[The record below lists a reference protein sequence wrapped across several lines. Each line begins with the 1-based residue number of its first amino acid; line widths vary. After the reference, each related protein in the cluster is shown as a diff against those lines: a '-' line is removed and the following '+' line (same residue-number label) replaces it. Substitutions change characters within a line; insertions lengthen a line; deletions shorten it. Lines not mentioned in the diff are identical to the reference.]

1 MKKCMAKIKEGINM
15 KIGELLVREGLI
27 TQNQLDKALAKQKET
42 GERISKILVASG
54 AVDERKFLEF
64 FAKQMQIPLINLANY
79 KLDRSLA
86 SNLSENCARSLHAL
100 LLKEEKDFY
109 LVAMADPQ
117 DIFAIDELCRVLRK
131 PIKPALVAE
140 RALMHSIDLVY
151 RHAEEIHGFAE
162 KLATELES
170 SKLEKDEIN
179 IETNTAILKLINSLF
194 EDAVQV
200 SASDIHIEPDENI
213 VRIRMRVDGFLQEQ
227 IIEGR
232 NIAPALSQRLKLLA
246 GLNIAEKRLPQDGR
260 FNITVR
266 NVPIDVRL
274 STMPIQHGESIVMRL
289 LNQVSGLLNLDA
301 VGMPKEMLVNFRKLI
316 KRPKGMILVTGP
328 TGSGK
333 TTTLYA
339 ALNEINDVSRKFITI
354 EDPVE
359 YRLSRINQ
367 VQVNHQLDLTFAR
380 VLRTALRQD
389 PDIILVGE
397 IRDRETATIALRAA
411 LTGHLVLATLHTND
425 AASTAIRLMDM
436 GVEGYLIAA
445 TMNAALAQRLV
456 RCVCKNCCEPYQPSH
471 EEESFFAELFG
482 KDFYNQKFYCG
493 RGCEHCNYVGYQGR
507 TGVFELLEIDKDKRD
522 ILRLNDASKFMKL
535 VDQEKHTSSLLS
547 NAYSL
552 ACNGITTLSEVMRVA
567 GE

>member
-1 MKKCMAKIKEGINM
+1 LQKLVENKERIDM
-15 KIGELLVREGLI
+15 KIGELLVRDGLI
-27 TQNQLDKALAKQKET
+27 TKNQLDEALAKQKET
-42 GERISKILVASG
+42 GERIGKILVALG
-54 AVDERKFLEF
+54 VIDEKKFLNF
-64 FAKQMQIPLINLANY
+64 FAHQLQVPLVNLANY

-86 SNLSENCARSLHAL
+86 SSLSENMARSLHAI

-117 DIFAIDELCRVLRK
+117 DIFAIDELTRILNRQ
-131 PIKPALVAE
+131 IKPVLVAE
-140 RALMHSIDLVY
+140 QALMHSIDLVY

-170 SKLEKDEIN
+170 SKREKEELN
-179 IETNTAILKLINSLF
+179 IETNTAIIKLINSLF

-200 SASDIHIEPDENI
+200 SASDIHIEPEENI
-213 VRIRMRVDGFLQEQ
+213 VRVRMRVDGFLQEQ

-232 NIAPALSQRLKLLA
+232 NIAPALSQRLKLMA

-260 FNITVR
+260 FNITVH

-274 STMPIQHGESIVMRL
+274 STMPIQYGESIVMRL
-289 LNQVSGLLNLDA
+289 LNQVTGILNLDT
-301 VGMPKEMLVNFRKLI
+301 VGMPEDMLINFRKHI
-316 KRPKGMILVTGP
+316 KRTKGMILVTGP

-339 ALNEINDVSRKFITI
+339 ALNEINDVTRKFITI

-425 AASTAIRLMDM
+425 AASTVIRLMDM

-445 TMNAALAQRLV
+445 TVNAALAQRLV
-456 RCVCKNCCEPYQPSH
+456 RCICKNCRKPYQPSQ
-471 EEESFFAELFG
+471 EEESFFVNLFG
-482 KDFYNQKFYCG
+482 KNFYRQKFYYG
-493 RGCEHCNYVGYQGR
+493 SGCEQCNHVGYQGR
-507 TGVFELLEIDKDKRD
+507 VGVFELLEFDKDK
-522 ILRLNDASKFMKL
+522 INVLRLNDTDKFMQL
-535 VDQEKHTSSLLS
+535 VGREKQTSSLLA
-547 NAYSL
+547 NAYNL
-552 ACNGITTLSEVMRVA
+552 ACNGITTLSEVLRVT
-567 GE
+567 GD

>member
-1 MKKCMAKIKEGINM
+1 M

-27 TQNQLDKALAKQKET
+27 TQGQLDIALVKQKET

-54 AVDERKFLEF
+54 AVDEQKFLEF
-64 FAKQMQIPLINLANY
+64 FAHQLQVPLIDLANY

-86 SNLSENCARSLHAL
+86 SNLSENEARSLHAI
-100 LLKEEKDFY
+100 LLKGEKDSY

-117 DIFAIDELCRVLRK
+117 DIFAIDELYRVLKK
-131 PIKPALVAE
+131 PIKPVLVAE
-140 RALMHSIDLVY
+140 QALMHSIDLVY
-151 RHAEEIHGFAE
+151 RHAGEIHGFAK

-170 SKLEKDEIN
+170 SKLEKEEIN
-179 IETNTAILKLINSLF
+179 VETNTAIIKLINSLF
-194 EDAVQV
+194 EDAIQV
-200 SASDIHIEPDENI
+200 SASDIHIEPEENI
-213 VRIRMRVDGFLQEQ
+213 VRVRMRVDGFLQEQ

-232 NIAPALSQRLKLLA
+232 NIAPALSQRLKLMA

-260 FNITVR
+260 FNITVH
-266 NVPIDVRL
+266 NISIDVRL

-289 LNQVSGLLNLDA
+289 LNQITGLLNLDT
-301 VGMPKEMLVNFRKLI
+301 VGMPKDMLINFRRHI
-316 KRPKGMILVTGP
+316 KRSKGMILVTGP

-445 TMNAALAQRLV
+445 TVNAALAQRLV
-456 RCVCKNCCEPYQPSH
+456 RCICKKCRKPYQPSH

-482 KDFYNQKFYCG
+482 SSFCRRKFYYGC
-493 RGCEHCNYVGYQGR
+493 GCEHCNSVGYQGR
-507 TGVFELLEIDKDKRD
+507 TGVFELLEFDNNKRNV
-522 ILRLNDASKFMKL
+522 LRLNDADKFMQL
-535 VDQEKHTSSLLS
+535 VDQEKRATSLLA

-552 ACNGITTLSEVMRVA
+552 ACNGDTTLSEVMRVT

>member
-1 MKKCMAKIKEGINM
+1 MQKLVENKERIDM
-15 KIGELLVREGLI
+15 KIGELLVRDGLI
-27 TQNQLDKALAKQKET
+27 TKNQLDEALAKQKET
-42 GERISKILVASG
+42 GERIGKILVALG
-54 AVDERKFLEF
+54 VIDEKKFLNF
-64 FAKQMQIPLINLANY
+64 FAHQLQVPLVNLANY

-86 SNLSENCARSLHAL
+86 SSLSENMARSLHAI

-117 DIFAIDELCRVLRK
+117 DIFAIDELTRILNRQ
-131 PIKPALVAE
+131 IKPVLVAE
-140 RALMHSIDLVY
+140 QALMHSIDLVY

-170 SKLEKDEIN
+170 SKREKEELN
-179 IETNTAILKLINSLF
+179 IETNTAIIKLINSLF

-200 SASDIHIEPDENI
+200 SASDIHIEPEENI
-213 VRIRMRVDGFLQEQ
+213 VRVRMRVDGFLQEQ

-232 NIAPALSQRLKLLA
+232 NIAPALSQRLKLMA

-260 FNITVR
+260 FNITVH

-274 STMPIQHGESIVMRL
+274 STMPIQYGESIVMRL
-289 LNQVSGLLNLDA
+289 LNQVTGILNLDT
-301 VGMPKEMLVNFRKLI
+301 VGMPEDMLINFRKHI
-316 KRPKGMILVTGP
+316 KRTKGMILVTGP

-339 ALNEINDVSRKFITI
+339 ALNEINDVTRKFITI

-425 AASTAIRLMDM
+425 AASTVIRLMDM

-445 TMNAALAQRLV
+445 TVNAALAQRLV
-456 RCVCKNCCEPYQPSH
+456 RCICKNCRKPYQPSQ
-471 EEESFFAELFG
+471 EEESFFVNLFG
-482 KDFYNQKFYCG
+482 KNFYRQKFYYG
-493 RGCEHCNYVGYQGR
+493 SGCEQCNHVGYQGR
-507 TGVFELLEIDKDKRD
+507 VGVFELLEFDKDK
-522 ILRLNDASKFMKL
+522 INVLRLNDTDKFMQL
-535 VDQEKHTSSLLS
+535 VGREKQTSSLLA
-547 NAYSL
+547 NAYNL
-552 ACNGITTLSEVMRVA
+552 ACNGITTLSEVLRVT
-567 GE
+567 GD